1 MTRFPLFVCSFLLC
15 ISGLVN
21 AKPQTVIRIAPTLNG
36 QGIELNKSTTE
47 DITIETLKFY
57 ITNIKLLEN
66 NAVKWTEKESYHLI
80 DLADSTTMNMLLTHG
95 KKRKFDALEFD
106 LGVDSLT
113 NEKGVMGG
121 DLDPLKGMYWTWQ
134 SGYINFKLEGTF
146 GNQRFEYHIGGYAYL
161 NNTIRRIRIPITNT
175 EQVTLNLELGKLIR
189 KLNKKEVYKVLSP
202 GKKATIIADSLTYCF
217 K

>member
-1 MTRFPLFVCSFLLC
+1 MTRFPLFVCFFLLC
-15 ISGLVN
+15 ISVLVN
-21 AKPQTVIRIAPTLNG
+21 AKPQTIIRIAATLNG
-36 QGIELNKSTTE
+36 QSIELNKPTTD

-80 DLADSTTMNMLLTHG
+80 DLADSTTMNILLTHG

-113 NEKGVMGG
+113 NEKGAMGG
-121 DLDPLKGMYWTWQ
+121 DLDPLKGMYWSWQ
-134 SGYINFKLEGTF
+134 SGYINFKLEGRF
-146 GNQRFEYHIGGYAYL
+146 GGQRFEYHIGGYAYP

-175 EQVTLNLELGKLIR
+175 KQVTLNPELGKLIR
-189 KLNKKEVYKVLSP
+189 KLNKKDVYKVLSP
-202 GKKATIIADSLTYCF
+202 GKKANIIADSLTYCF